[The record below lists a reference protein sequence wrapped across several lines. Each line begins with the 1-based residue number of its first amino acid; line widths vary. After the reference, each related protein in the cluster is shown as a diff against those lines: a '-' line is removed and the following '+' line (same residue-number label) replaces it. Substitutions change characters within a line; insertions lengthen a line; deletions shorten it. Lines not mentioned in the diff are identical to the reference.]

1 METGRDDTA
10 VFCGG
15 GVGVMVL
22 LGFSRRLAKHF
33 ATFFDFT
40 KKLAKIVQIGG
51 HMGLNIQKV

>member
-33 ATFFDFT
+33 ATFFF
-40 KKLAKIVQIGG
+40 LIIFSEVS
-51 HMGLNIQKV
+51 M